1 MLSSKADPR
10 RRLAFVYDSVIE
22 VGGVGVGAVDDA
34 HLLRFYWLMC
44 VWGVGVV
51 VVVVV
56 VAAEGRHDR
65 EMNFSALRPR
75 RKA

>member
-1 MLSSKADPR
+1 M
-10 RRLAFVYDSVIE
+10 
-22 VGGVGVGAVDDA
+22 GAVDDA
-34 HLLRFYWLMC
+34 HLFRFYRLMC